1 MQDKD
6 GLRRRQTGLLKTFH
20 RSSGLEGG
28 RKPQEDQAEGI
39 LKMNIQ
45 SAISREIFVPRG
57 EKLLVAIEVRRRA
70 KRKGLSFLNAG
81 RKKDYL
87 TFLCLSVTN
96 SRPAQVLITK
106 VKRYQ
111 GTRQFAKRSQ
121 WSVEQLRQVNGINPD
136 KDTPEFDLVFDRT
149 TDQWVASSAAEKC
162 MFVQV
167 LYHAC
172 QNYWEAK
179 RGQDNPASPGEQKIP
194 GAPENKKSPVAPNQ
208 TNFVNCQQKLM
219 GDACSVNMVIYRCK
233 IFLNRMKNSM
243 TANQGRLQREAPA
256 VKASRSRR
264 SPSPPAVRKMGNV
277 MRRASQV
284 LSERG
289 ERLMKADDKTS
300 HMFHGAKQFAEA
312 AQKMALKQI

>member
-1 MQDKD
+1 M
-6 GLRRRQTGLLKTFH
+6 LTGSNMLGTEMIF
-20 RSSGLEGG
+20 SSCFVET
-28 RKPQEDQAEGI
+28 QGI

-45 SAISREIFVPRG
+45 SAISREIFAPKD
-57 EKLLVAIEVRRRA
+57 EKLLVAIEVRRRT
-70 KRKGLSFLNAG
+70 KRKGLSFLNAS
-81 RKKDYL
+81 RKRDYL
-87 TFLCLSVTN
+87 TYLCLSVTN
-96 SRPAQVLITK
+96 SKPAQVLITK
-106 VKRYQ
+106 VKRYR
-111 GTRQFAKRSQ
+111 GTRQLAKRSQ

-136 KDTPEFDLVFDRT
+136 KDTPEFDLVFERT

-179 RGQDNPASPGEQKIP
+179 LAQANSASPGDQKVP
-194 GAPENKKSPVAPNQ
+194 GAPENKKSTGAPSQ

-243 TANQGRLQREAPA
+243 TPNQGRPQRE
-256 VKASRSRR
+256 
-264 SPSPPAVRKMGNV
+264 AVRKMGNM

-289 ERLMKADDKTS
+289 ERLMRADDKTS
-300 HMFHGAKQFAEA
+300 HLLHGAKQFAEA
-312 AQKMALKQI
+312 AQKKPIRSQPKGLDEFSTSLRGCPTHQQSHSGQT

>member
-1 MQDKD
+1 
-6 GLRRRQTGLLKTFH
+6 
-20 RSSGLEGG
+20 
-28 RKPQEDQAEGI
+28 
-39 LKMNIQ
+39 MNIQ
-45 SAISREIFVPRG
+45 SAISREIFVPRD
-57 EKLLVAIEVRRRA
+57 EKLLVAIEVRRRT
-70 KRKGLSFLNAG
+70 KRKGLSFLKAG
-81 RKKDYL
+81 GKRDYL
-87 TFLCLSVTN
+87 TYLCLSVTN

-106 VKRYQ
+106 VKRYR
-111 GTRQFAKRSQ
+111 GTRQLTKRSQ

-167 LYHAC
+167 LYHAS

-179 RGQDNPASPGEQKIP
+179 LAQANPASPADQKTP
-194 GAPENKKSPVAPNQ
+194 GAPENKKSPGASSQ
-208 TNFVNCQQKLM
+208 TSFVNCQQKLM

-243 TANQGRLQREAPA
+243 TANQGRSQREAA
-256 VKASRSRR
+256 VKASRSRSR
-264 SPSPPAVRKMGNV
+264 SSPSPPAVRKMGNV

-289 ERLMKADDKTS
+289 ERLMRADDKTS
-300 HMFHGAKQFAEA
+300 HMLHGAKQFAEA
-312 AQKMALKQI
+312 AQKLALKQI

>member
-1 MQDKD
+1 
-6 GLRRRQTGLLKTFH
+6 
-20 RSSGLEGG
+20 
-28 RKPQEDQAEGI
+28 
-39 LKMNIQ
+39 MNIQ
-45 SAISREIFVPRG
+45 SAISREIFVPKD
-57 EKLLVAIEVRRRA
+57 EKLLVAIEVRRRM
-70 KRKGLSFLNAG
+70 KRKGLSFLNAS
-81 RKKDYL
+81 RKRDYS
-87 TFLCLSVTN
+87 TFLCLSVAN

-106 VKRYQ
+106 VKRYP

-121 WSVEQLRQVNGINPD
+121 WSVEQLRQVDGINPD

-149 TDQWVASSAAEKC
+149 SDQWVAGSDAEKC

-179 RGQDNPASPGEQKIP
+179 HGKAPTPGEQKTP
-194 GAPENKKSPVAPNQ
+194 GAPENKKSPGAPCQ
-208 TNFVNCQQKLM
+208 TTFVNCQQKLM

-233 IFLNRMKNSM
+233 IFLKRMKSSM
-243 TANQGRLQREAPA
+243 TANQGRLQREAATA
-256 VKASRSRR
+256 VKASRSR
-264 SPSPPAVRKMGNV
+264 SSQSPPAGKKMGNV

-289 ERLMKADDKTS
+289 ERLMRAEEKTG
-300 HMFHGAKQFAEA
+300 HFFHGAKQFAEA

>member
-1 MQDKD
+1 ISVEN
-6 GLRRRQTGLLKTFH
+6 GVLKT
-20 RSSGLEGG
+20 E
-28 RKPQEDQAEGI
+28 
-39 LKMNIQ
+39 
-45 SAISREIFVPRG
+45 ISQV
-57 EKLLVAIEVRRRA
+57 LSAIEVRRRM

-81 RKKDYL
+81 RKRDYL
-87 TFLCLSVTN
+87 TYLCLSVTN

-106 VKRYQ
+106 VKKYR
-111 GTRQFAKRSQ
+111 GTRQLAKRSQ
-121 WSVEQLRQVNGINPD
+121 WSVKQLRQVNGINPD

-179 RGQDNPASPGEQKIP
+179 LAQANPASPGDQKTP
-194 GAPENKKSPVAPNQ
+194 GAPENKKSPGAPSQ
-208 TNFVNCQQKLM
+208 TSFVNCQQKLM

-243 TANQGRLQREAPA
+243 TANQGWPQREA
-256 VKASRSRR
+256 VKASRSRIR
-264 SPSPPAVRKMGNV
+264 SSPSPPAVRKMGNV

-289 ERLMKADDKTS
+289 ERLMRADDKTN
-300 HMFHGAKQFAEA
+300 HLLHGAKQFAEA
-312 AQKMALKQI
+312 AQKVSYSDLL

>member
-1 MQDKD
+1 
-6 GLRRRQTGLLKTFH
+6 
-20 RSSGLEGG
+20 
-28 RKPQEDQAEGI
+28 
-39 LKMNIQ
+39 MNIQ
-45 SAISREIFVPRG
+45 SAISREIFVPRD
-57 EKLLVAIEVRRRA
+57 EKLLVAIEVRRRM
-70 KRKGLSFLNAG
+70 KKKGLSFLNAG
-81 RKKDYL
+81 RKRDYL
-87 TFLCLSVTN
+87 TYLCLSVTN

-106 VKRYQ
+106 VKRYR
-111 GTRQFAKRSQ
+111 GTRPFAKRSQ

-136 KDTPEFDLVFDRT
+136 KDTPEFDLVFNRT

-179 RGQDNPASPGEQKIP
+179 LAQANTASPRDQKIP
-194 GAPENKKSPVAPNQ
+194 GALENKKSPGAPSQ
-208 TNFVNCQQKLM
+208 TSFVNCQQKLM
-219 GDACSVNMVIYRCK
+219 GDSCSVNMVIYRCK

-243 TANQGRLQREAPA
+243 TANQGQPRREAAA
-256 VKASRSRR
+256 VKASRS

-289 ERLMKADDKTS
+289 ERLMRADDKTS
-300 HMFHGAKQFAEA
+300 HFLHGAKQFAEA
-312 AQKMALKQI
+312 AQKLALKQI

>member
-1 MQDKD
+1 
-6 GLRRRQTGLLKTFH
+6 
-20 RSSGLEGG
+20 
-28 RKPQEDQAEGI
+28 
-39 LKMNIQ
+39 MNIQ
-45 SAISREIFVPRG
+45 SAISREIFVPRD
-57 EKLLVAIEVRRRA
+57 EKLLVAIEVRRRT
-70 KRKGLSFLNAG
+70 KRKGLSFLKAG
-81 RKKDYL
+81 GKRDYL
-87 TFLCLSVTN
+87 TYLCLSVTN

-106 VKRYQ
+106 VKRYR
-111 GTRQFAKRSQ
+111 GTRQLTKRSQ

-167 LYHAC
+167 LYHAS

-179 RGQDNPASPGEQKIP
+179 LAQANPASPADQKTP
-194 GAPENKKSPVAPNQ
+194 GAPENKKSPGASSQ
-208 TNFVNCQQKLM
+208 TSFVNCQQKLM

-243 TANQGRLQREAPA
+243 TANQGRSQREAAA
-256 VKASRSRR
+256 VKASRSRSR
-264 SPSPPAVRKMGNV
+264 SSPSPPAVRKMGNV

-289 ERLMKADDKTS
+289 ERLMRADDKTS
-300 HMFHGAKQFAEA
+300 HMLHGAKQFAEA
-312 AQKMALKQI
+312 AQKLALKQI

>member
-1 MQDKD
+1 
-6 GLRRRQTGLLKTFH
+6 
-20 RSSGLEGG
+20 
-28 RKPQEDQAEGI
+28 
-39 LKMNIQ
+39 MNIQ
-45 SAISREIFVPRG
+45 SAISREIFVPRD
-57 EKLLVAIEVRRRA
+57 EKLLVSIEVRRRM
-70 KRKGLSFLNAG
+70 KRTGLSLKG
-81 RKKDYL
+81 RNKKYL

-96 SRPAQVLITK
+96 SRPAKVFITK
-106 VKRYQ
+106 VKKFQ
-111 GTRQFAKRSQ
+111 GARQYAKRSQ

-149 TDQWVASSAAEKC
+149 TDQWEASSAAEKC

-179 RGQDNPASPGEQKIP
+179 LSQEKPTSPGGQKTP
-194 GAPENKKSPVAPNQ
+194 GAVESKKSPAATNQ
-208 TNFVNCQQKLM
+208 TNFINCQPKLM

-233 IFLNRMKNSM
+233 IFLNRMKTSM
-243 TANQGRLQREAPA
+243 TANQDRRQREAA
-256 VKASRSRR
+256 AKSSKSRSKS
-264 SPSPPAVRKMGNV
+264 SPSPPTVRKMGNA

-300 HMFHGAKQFAEA
+300 HMMHGARQFAEA
-312 AQKMALKQI
+312 AQRLALKQI

>member
-1 MQDKD
+1 
-6 GLRRRQTGLLKTFH
+6 
-20 RSSGLEGG
+20 
-28 RKPQEDQAEGI
+28 
-39 LKMNIQ
+39 MNIQ
-45 SAISREIFVPRG
+45 SAISREIFVPKD
-57 EKLLVAIEVRRRA
+57 EKLLVAIEVRRRM
-70 KRKGLSFLNAG
+70 KRKGLSFLNTS
-81 RKKDYL
+81 RKRDYS
-87 TFLCLSVTN
+87 TFLCLSVAN
-96 SRPAQVLITK
+96 SQPAQVLITK
-106 VKRYQ
+106 VKRYP

-149 TDQWVASSAAEKC
+149 SDQWVAGSAAEKC

-179 RGQDNPASPGEQKIP
+179 LGKPSTPGEQKIP
-194 GAPENKKSPVAPNQ
+194 GAPEDKKSPGAPCQ

-233 IFLNRMKNSM
+233 IFFNRMKSSM
-243 TANQGRLQREAPA
+243 TANQGLPQREAAAA
-256 VKASRSRR
+256 VKASRSRSR
-264 SPSPPAVRKMGNV
+264 SRSSPSPPAGRKMGNV

-289 ERLMKADDKTS
+289 ERLMRAEEKTG
-300 HMFHGAKQFAEA
+300 HFFHGAKQFAEA
-312 AQKMALKQI
+312 AQKLALKQI

>member
-1 MQDKD
+1 
-6 GLRRRQTGLLKTFH
+6 
-20 RSSGLEGG
+20 
-28 RKPQEDQAEGI
+28 
-39 LKMNIQ
+39 MNIQ
-45 SAISREIFVPRG
+45 SAISREIFVPRD

-70 KRKGLSFLNAG
+70 KRKGLSF

-87 TFLCLSVTN
+87 TFLCLSVTTN
-96 SRPAQVLITK
+96 SRPAQVFITK

-136 KDTPEFDLVFDRT
+136 KDTPEFDLVFDRNS
-149 TDQWVASSAAEKC
+149 DQWVASSAAEKC

-167 LYHAC
+167 LHHAC

-179 RGQDNPASPGEQKIP
+179 LGNPSSPGEQKIP
-194 GAPENKKSPVAPNQ
+194 GAPESKKSPGAPCQ
-208 TNFVNCQQKLM
+208 TNFVNCQKKLM

-243 TANQGRLQREAPA
+243 TANQGRLQREAAA
-256 VKASRSRR
+256 VKPSRR
-264 SPSPPAVRKMGNV
+264 SSPSPPAVKKMGNV

-289 ERLMKADDKTS
+289 ERLVRADEKTS
-300 HMFHGAKQFAEA
+300 HFFHGAKQFAEA
-312 AQKMALKQI
+312 AQKLALQQI